1 MKFPLQNCF
10 KKKAKVMILAAM
22 SIGAGYLFY
31 SKPQSV
37 ETKIYI
43 TQITDHPSL
52 DKIRKSLISCLE
64 ENLSYSVK
72 IRYQSAQGNITTA
85 AQIAR
90 QFVNEKPAVIIPI
103 TTPSAQTVFS
113 VAKGTGIP
121 VVFSAVSDPEAAKL
135 TQDITG
141 IQDAPPIEGQI
152 NLMKTL
158 CPALKIVGFLYN
170 PSEANSVAALKQ
182 LKLHAKGIKV
192 VEGALV
198 STHQIGEVTK
208 ALSSRVQAF
217 YIPNDNTAIS
227 HFETIV
233 RIAHRHSIPVFTS
246 DPESVERGAL
256 ATVAV
261 DQESIGIDT
270 AHLVLKVLKEKK
282 ADKYTNEH
290 GKSYFEKGHPL

>member
-1 MKFPLQNCF
+1 MLGGVWFF
-10 KKKAKVMILAAM
+10 IH
-22 SIGAGYLFY
+22 
-31 SKPQSV
+31 SKPQSL
-37 ETKIYI
+37 ETKICI

-64 ENLSYSVK
+64 DNLSYRVK
-72 IRYQSAQGNITTA
+72 IHYQSAQGNITTA

-121 VVFSAVSDPEAAKL
+121 VIFSAVSDPEAAKL

-141 IQDAPPIEGQI
+141 IQDAPPIKEQI
-152 NLMKTL
+152 DLIKKL
-158 CPALKIVGFLYN
+158 CPALKTIGFLYN
-170 PSEANSVAALKQ
+170 PSEANSVAALK
-182 LKLHAKGIKV
+182 LFKRYAKDIDV

-198 STHQIGEVTK
+198 NTHQIGEVTK
-208 ALSSRVQAF
+208 AVSSRVQAF

-233 RIAHRHSIPVFTS
+233 RIAHRRPVPVFTS

-256 ATVAV
+256 ATVAI

-282 ADKYTNEH
+282 LPPIQQCKNTKTIINVTVAKNLNIAIPKDVRHTSVK
-290 GKSYFEKGHPL
+290 